1 MYTYYVRL
9 ACVSSVMALTSLAAT
24 AYAVGPGDEPGE
36 AAHSAIVIHERTF
49 PALSQEDQETL
60 RDLVAQKDD
69 LWNNI
74 HQEGGEGAYQTF
86 MRGTFKSTTE
96 PMVAYLKKQ
105 YEQSQ
110 ADYRMTFDKAVA
122 LSKNHVY
129 PAYQAWEKENPDASS
144 AEGER
149 KMNALKDK
157 YTAKNMQ
164 RLRDIEKQGD
174 TIGNQLSALMALQ
187 LRPIR

>member
-9 ACVSSVMALTSLAAT
+9 AYLSSVMALTPLATT
-24 AYAVGPGDEPGE
+24 AYAVGPGDEAE
-36 AAHSAIVIHERTF
+36 KAEHSTIVIHERTF

-74 HQEGGEGAYQTF
+74 HKEGGEGAYQTF
-86 MRGTFKSTTE
+86 MDTFKSTTE
-96 PMVAYLKKQ
+96 PMVAYLE
-105 YEQSQ
+105 EQCEQFQ
-110 ADYRMTFDKAVA
+110 ADYEMTFGEKVA
-122 LSKNHVY
+122 LSKNHVS

-144 AEGER
+144 AERE
-149 KMNALKDK
+149 KEMNALENE
-157 YTAKNMQ
+157 YTAENMQ
-164 RLRDIEKQGD
+164 RLRDIKKQGD
-174 TIGNQLSALMALQ
+174 TLGNQLLALRELQ

>member
-1 MYTYYVRL
+1 MYIYIRL
-9 ACVSSVMALTSLAAT
+9 ACLSSVMALTPPAT
-24 AYAVGPGDEPGE
+24 TTYAVGPGDEAE
-36 AAHSAIVIHERTF
+36 KAAQGAIMIHGQAY
-49 PALSQEDQETL
+49 PDLSPKEQETL

-86 MRGTFKSTTE
+86 MDKTFKPTTE
-96 PMVAYLKKQ
+96 PMVTYLKKQ

-110 ADYRMTFDKAVA
+110 ADYRTAFDKKVA
-122 LSKNHVY
+122 LSKNHV
-129 PAYQAWEKENPDASS
+129 YQAWEKENPDASS
-144 AEGER
+144 AEGKE
-149 KMNALKDK
+149 KMNALEGK

-174 TIGNQLSALMALQ
+174 TIGNQLSALMVLQ